1 MNTSQRP
8 IWVVLVSWAI
18 YAGPGSSAAA
28 AETKTASVPAS
39 AQESLFEEIKRGFY
53 SRIYILAFGI
63 AQDPKVSNLNPDNI
77 LGLTRYQ
84 AVLNPRVDLNL
95 DFRRLEL
102 GVKPRYL
109 LNWQRWEDGRRTGDE
124 ETDHNVYV
132 NEWFVRYRITDEFL
146 VSYGRENLQWG
157 PSVILSSSNPFNRE
171 NGRNNTRVE
180 VPGLGYARA
189 VWIPDSAWTVSFIAN
204 TDEGRLNS
212 AQGFGLNQSAFLTQA
227 GQTSGFEPGYAL
239 KIDYTGE
246 GKYAS
251 VIPSYREHGGYQLGY
266 FGGWNISDA
275 LLVYGEGSFS
285 EYNDFQV
292 QAGAAYTLEA
302 GPTLNIEYFHDNNGC
317 LQDRIEQCFLQGEIN
332 PSNILFRQ
340 DYLMAQY
347 TDTKVWTDLN
357 LNLRVI
363 HNLNDQS
370 NRLIGIFEYEVGEHT
385 QLYLTVNGFTGNS
398 SSEYGS
404 LLRYSIFAGV
414 GYTF

>member
-1 MNTSQRP
+1 MNSSRSPVWVFLGLVIYVSPGLSATSTE
-8 IWVVLVSWAI
+8 A
-18 YAGPGSSAAA
+18 
-28 AETKTASVPAS
+28 TAKPAS
-39 AQESLFEEIKRGFY
+39 TKETLYEELKRGFY
-53 SRIYILAFGI
+53 SRFYILGFGI
-63 AQDPKVSNLNPDNI
+63 AQDPKESNLNPDNA

-95 DFRRLEL
+95 DFRQLEL

-109 LNWQRWEDGRRTGDE
+109 VNWQRWEDGRLSGDE
-124 ETDHNVYV
+124 KTNQYVYV
-132 NEWFVRYRITDEFL
+132 NEWFARYRITDEFL

-189 VWIPDSAWTVSFIAN
+189 VWIPSSSWTVSFIAN

-212 AQGFGLNQSAFLTQA
+212 AQGFGLNQSGFLTQA
-227 GQTSGFEPGYAL
+227 GQGSSFQPGYAL
-239 KIDYTGE
+239 KMDFTGD

-251 VIPSYREHGGYQLGY
+251 VIASYREHQGSQLGF
-266 FGGWNISDA
+266 FGGWNVSDA
-275 LLVYGEGSFS
+275 LLVYGEGNVA
-285 EYNDFQV
+285 EHNDYQV
-292 QAGAAYTLEA
+292 QGGASYTLES
-302 GPTLNIEYFHDNNGC
+302 GPTLNVEYFHDNNGC
-317 LQDRIEQCFLQGEIN
+317 LEKHIEQCFLKGEIN
-332 PSNILFRQ
+332 PSDILFRQ

-357 LNLRVI
+357 LNLRIV

-370 NRLIGIFEYEVGEHT
+370 SRLIGIFEYEVGDHT
-385 QLYLTVNGFTGNS
+385 QLYLTANGFTGSKN
-398 SSEYGS
+398 SEYGS